1 MRQTMGPAPERVAAE
16 SGAVI
21 TDTGPQPLTPS
32 LSAGRARFA
41 LVAMAVASFIL
52 ITAEFLP
59 SGLLTL
65 IADDLAITPGQAGQ
79 LVTATAVAGLLTAPL
94 IGAVTPGIDRRSVMV
109 WLAVAAAV
117 SDIAV
122 AVSPNIALMLISR
135 FLIGAAISGFWSM
148 SLAVVAQLSRGGDVA
163 RGMMIVNAGS
173 TLATVLGVPLG
184 IAASAILPWREVF
197 VVIGVISFG
206 VALALRFTLP
216 AMPAAPAAGLRPLA
230 EVLRRVGVPR
240 ALGGHVLVVFG
251 HMAAYAFIRVILE
264 RVPGDDALIAVLL
277 TAFGVGGFV
286 GNLMIGLL
294 ATRFLRGLSLLVP
307 LLMGV
312 SIIALAAWPVMPL
325 AIIAVVLWGASF
337 GGWLVTINTWTAR
350 RLPDALEPAGSLV
363 VVGFQLAIAMGAAIG
378 GLIIDTLGV
387 GVLGIGAGLVAMI
400 GGLVFA
406 SAARH

>member
-1 MRQTMGPAPERVAAE
+1 M
-16 SGAVI
+16 I

-32 LSAGRARFA
+32 LSVGRARFA
-41 LVAMAVASFIL
+41 LVAMAVASFVL
-52 ITAEFLP
+52 VTAEFLP
-59 SGLLTL
+59 SALLTL

-94 IGAVTPGIDRRSVMV
+94 IGAATPGIDRRSVMV

-117 SDIAV
+117 SNIAV
-122 AVSPNIALMLISR
+122 AVSPNLALMLISR
-135 FLIGAAISGFWSM
+135 FLIGAAISAFWSM

-163 RGMMIVNAGS
+163 RGMMIVNAGN

-206 VALALRFTLP
+206 VALALRVTLP
-216 AMPAAPAAGLRPLA
+216 AMPAAPAAGLRPLVD
-230 EVLRRVGVPR
+230 VLRRVGVPQ
-240 ALGGHVLVVFG
+240 ALGGHVLVVLG

-264 RVPGDDALIAVLL
+264 RVPGDGALIAVLL
-277 TAFGVGGFV
+277 TAFGIGGFV
-286 GNLMIGLL
+286 GNLTIGLL
-294 ATRFLRGLSLLVP
+294 ATRFLRGLSLVVP
-307 LLMGV
+307 LLMGA
-312 SIIALAAWPVMPL
+312 SIIALAAWPVMPI

-378 GLIIDTLGV
+378 GLIVDTLGV
-387 GVLGIGAGLVAMI
+387 GVLGIGAGMVAMI